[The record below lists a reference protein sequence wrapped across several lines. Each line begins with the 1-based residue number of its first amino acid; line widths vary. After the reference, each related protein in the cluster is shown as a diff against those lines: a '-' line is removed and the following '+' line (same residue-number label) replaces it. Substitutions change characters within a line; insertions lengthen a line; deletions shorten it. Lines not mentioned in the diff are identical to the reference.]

1 MKQNVLTPLFLS
13 VLALLFVLGPNAY
26 ATENDQAFTR
36 VLNLPMADL
45 TEEARQVLEARY
57 PDADW
62 ERYDFPA
69 YVYTSEAV
77 ETGYRIAV
85 REPELL
91 RAFKCYCFCDAMGH
105 RSLLWCF
112 IKDGEF
118 EKGFDDH
125 GANCNVCYGQAM
137 MALLWQDAGVSTE
150 RMQQGFEKKFERL
163 IEQFG
168 K

>member
-1 MKQNVLTPLFLS
+1 MKITIPQFTLVAF
-13 VLALLFVLGPNAY
+13 LLFFGLLLPALGAG
-26 ATENDQAFTR
+26 ENQTFTR
-36 VLNLPMADL
+36 ALNMPMADL
-45 TEEARQVLEARY
+45 TEEAQRVLETRY

-62 ERYDFPA
+62 EQYDFPA

-77 ETGYRIAV
+77 ETGYKIAV
-85 REPELL
+85 MEPELL
-91 RAFKCYCFCDAMGH
+91 SAFKCYCFCDAMGH

-112 IKDGEF
+112 IREGDF

-125 GANCNVCYGQAM
+125 GANCNICYGQAM
-137 MALLWQDAGVSTE
+137 MALLWQEAGVSRE
-150 RMQQGFEKKFERL
+150 QMQQGFEKKFERL

>member
-1 MKQNVLTPLFLS
+1 MKRNALISLLLPA
-13 VLALLFVLGPNAY
+13 LALLFAFPQAGSAEQ
-26 ATENDQAFTR
+26 ADAAFTR
-36 VLNLPMADL
+36 ALNMPMADL
-45 TEEARQVLEARY
+45 TEEAQRVLETRY

-62 ERYDFPA
+62 EQYDFPA

-77 ETGYRIAV
+77 ETGYKIAV
-85 REPELL
+85 MEPELL
-91 RAFKCYCFCDAMGH
+91 SAFKCYCFCDAMGH

-112 IKDGEF
+112 IREGDF

-125 GANCNVCYGQAM
+125 GANCNICYGQAM
-137 MALLWQDAGVSTE
+137 MALLWQEAGVSRE
-150 RMQQGFEKKFERL
+150 QMQQGFEKKFERL